1 MNAMSAK
8 RERTIQLLALGWL
21 LLLGALT
28 LVGPY
33 GLLAWGEQG
42 ALLEQRQE
50 RIAVLRD
57 EKSVLENR
65 VDLLN
70 PDNVDPDLAS
80 ELVREN
86 LNVAHRDEYVIDLEE
101 QP

>member
-1 MNAMSAK
+1 MSAK
-8 RERTIQLLALGWL
+8 RERTIQFLALGWL
-21 LLLGALT
+21 LLLGALA
-28 LVGPY
+28 LIGPY

-50 RIAVLRD
+50 RITLLREERAVLA
-57 EKSVLENR
+57 NR

-70 PDNVDPDLAS
+70 PDNVDADLAS

-86 LNVAHRDEYVIDLEE
+86 LNVVHRDEYVIDLDQ

>member
-8 RERTIQLLALGWL
+8 RERTIQLVALGWL
-21 LLLGALT
+21 LMLGALT

-50 RIAVLRD
+50 RIAVLRG
-57 EKSVLENR
+57 EMAVLDNR

-70 PDNVDPDLAS
+70 PDNIDPDLAS

-86 LNVAHRDEYVIDLEE
+86 LNVVHPDEYVIDLDS

>member
-1 MNAMSAK
+1 MSAK

-21 LLLGALT
+21 LLLGALA
-28 LVGPY
+28 LIGPY

-50 RIAVLRD
+50 RITLLREERAVLA
-57 EKSVLENR
+57 NR

-70 PDNVDPDLAS
+70 PDNVDADLAS

-86 LNVAHRDEYVIDLEE
+86 LNVVHRDEYVIDLDQ

>member
-50 RIAVLRD
+50 RITVLRD